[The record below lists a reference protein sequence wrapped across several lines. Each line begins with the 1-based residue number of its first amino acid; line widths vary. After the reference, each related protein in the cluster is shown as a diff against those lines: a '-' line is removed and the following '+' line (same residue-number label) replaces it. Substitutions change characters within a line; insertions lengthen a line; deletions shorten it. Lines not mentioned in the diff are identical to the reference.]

1 MRELGHKP
9 KPSLTWPKQSAPI
22 LKILIFTIAL
32 SAIVFMVIKFLNL
45 DEFVFKGPKT
55 VVELITDTG
64 LKSDRGRINLLLL
77 GTGGPGHEGPYL
89 SDTMIFAS
97 IDKKGKD
104 IVLISIPRDLWAPN
118 LSAKINSAYAFG
130 IERGS
135 GLQLVEE
142 TVSLLFGMP
151 VHYALRL
158 DFNGF
163 VEAVDLVGGLVVNVE
178 KPFVDNRYPIAGLED
193 DLCTLT
199 IEKEQI
205 DGQEVEVVKVSDGGK
220 IRIDD
225 LNDSN
230 DPFTCR
236 YETIEFAA
244 GETLMD
250 GKTALK
256 FVRSRHGSSQEGSD
270 FARSARQQKIILAFR
285 DKVLS
290 TQTLTDPGTAIELV
304 KTFGQSID
312 TDIENDDIPLFA
324 KLSGKIDPATVRHLV
339 LESTDVNS
347 ILQVGKPEDHG
358 GQYVLVPRGNLY
370 SELAEYV
377 QGEIFKLEGK

>member
-1 MRELGHKP
+1 MRQLGHTP
-9 KPSLTWPKQSAPI
+9 KRSAPI

-130 IERGS
+130 IERGD

-151 VHYALRL
+151 VHYAFRL

-163 VEAVDLVGGLVVNVE
+163 VEVVDLVGGLVVNVE

-205 DGQEVEVVKVSDGGK
+205 DGQEVEVVKVSDQEK
-220 IRIDD
+220 IRISD

-236 YETIEFAA
+236 YETIEFAK

-250 GKTALK
+250 GQTALK

-290 TQTLTDPGTAIELV
+290 TQTLADPGTVIELV

-324 KLSGKIDPATVRHLV
+324 KLSGKIDPVTVRHLV
-339 LESTDVNS
+339 LESTDANS
-347 ILQVGKPEDHG
+347 ILQVGRPEDHG

-377 QGEIFKLEGK
+377 QGEIFKLEEK

>member
-1 MRELGHKP
+1 
-9 KPSLTWPKQSAPI
+9 
-22 LKILIFTIAL
+22 
-32 SAIVFMVIKFLNL
+32 MVIKFLNL

-64 LKSDRGRINLLLL
+64 LKSDHGRINLLLL

-135 GLQLVEE
+135 GLELVEE

-236 YETIEFAA
+236 YETIKLA
-244 GETLMD
+244 GGKPLME
-250 GKTALK
+250 GKTALN
-256 FVRSRHGSSQEGSD
+256 FVLSRHGSSKEGSD

-324 KLSGKIDPATVRHLV
+324 KLSGKIDPATIRHLV
-339 LESTDVNS
+339 LESTDANS

>member
-9 KPSLTWPKQSAPI
+9 KQSAPV

-64 LKSDRGRINLLLL
+64 LKSDHGRINLLLL

-130 IERGS
+130 IERGD

-151 VHYALRL
+151 VHYAFRL

-163 VEAVDLVGGLVVNVE
+163 VEVVDLVGGLVVNVE

-205 DGQEVEVVKVSDGGK
+205 DGQEVEVVKVSDQEK
-220 IRIDD
+220 IRISD

-236 YETIEFAA
+236 YETIEFAK

-250 GKTALK
+250 GQTALK

-290 TQTLTDPGTAIELV
+290 TQTLADPGTVIELV

-324 KLSGKIDPATVRHLV
+324 KLSGKIDPVTVRHLV
-339 LESTDVNS
+339 LESTDANS
-347 ILQVGKPEDHG
+347 ILQVGRPEDHG
-358 GQYVLVPRGNLY
+358 GQNVLVPCGNLY

-377 QGEIFKLEGK
+377 QGEIFKLEEK

>member
-324 KLSGKIDPATVRHLV
+324 KLSGKIDPVTVRHLV

>member
-9 KPSLTWPKQSAPI
+9 KQSAPV

-64 LKSDRGRINLLLL
+64 LKSDHGRINLLLL

-130 IERGS
+130 IERGD

-151 VHYALRL
+151 VHYAFRL

-163 VEAVDLVGGLVVNVE
+163 VEVVDLVGGLVVNVE

-205 DGQEVEVVKVSDGGK
+205 DGQEVEVVKVSDQEK
-220 IRIDD
+220 IRISD

-236 YETIEFAA
+236 YETIEFAK

-250 GKTALK
+250 GQTALK

-270 FARSARQQKIILAFR
+270 FAR
-285 DKVLS
+285 
-290 TQTLTDPGTAIELV
+290 
-304 KTFGQSID
+304 
-312 TDIENDDIPLFA
+312 
-324 KLSGKIDPATVRHLV
+324 
-339 LESTDVNS
+339 
-347 ILQVGKPEDHG
+347 
-358 GQYVLVPRGNLY
+358 
-370 SELAEYV
+370 
-377 QGEIFKLEGK
+377 

>member
-9 KPSLTWPKQSAPI
+9 KQSAPM

-89 SDTMIFAS
+89 SDTMIVAS

-130 IERGS
+130 IERGN

-193 DLCTLT
+193 DLCGLT

-205 DGQEVEVVKVSDGGK
+205 DGQEAEFVKVSDGEK
-220 IRIDD
+220 IPVAD

-236 YETIEFAA
+236 YETIEFAT

-256 FVRSRHGSSQEGSD
+256 FVRSRHGSAQEGSD
-270 FARSARQQKIILAFR
+270 FARSSRQQKIILTFR

-290 TQTLTDPGTAIELV
+290 TQTLTDPGTVIELI

-324 KLSGKIDPATVRHLV
+324 KLSGKIDPVTVRHLV
-339 LESTDVNS
+339 LESTDANS
-347 ILQVGKPEDHG
+347 ILQVGRPEDHG

-377 QGEIFKLEGK
+377 QGEIFKLEEK

>member
-9 KPSLTWPKQSAPI
+9 KQSAPI
-22 LKILIFTIAL
+22 FKILIFTIAL
-32 SAIVFMVIKFLNL
+32 SAIVFGVIKFLNL

-64 LKSDRGRINLLLL
+64 LKSERGRINLLLL

-130 IERGS
+130 IERGN

-178 KPFVDNRYPIAGLED
+178 KPFVDNHFPIAGLED
-193 DLCTLT
+193 DLCGLT
-199 IEKEQI
+199 IEKEEI
-205 DGQEVEVVKVSDGGK
+205 DGEEVEVVKVSDGKK
-220 IRIDD
+220 IRITD

-236 YETIEFAA
+236 YETIEFAS

-256 FVRSRHGSSQEGSD
+256 FVRSRHGTTGEGSD

-285 DKVLS
+285 DKVFS
-290 TQTLTDPGTAIELV
+290 TQTLADPGTAIELV

-324 KLSGKIDPATVRHLV
+324 KLSGKIDPVTVRHLV
-339 LESTDVNS
+339 LESTDANS

-377 QGEIFKLEGK
+377 QGEIFKLEEK

>member
-9 KPSLTWPKQSAPI
+9 KQSAPI
-22 LKILIFTIAL
+22 FKILILAIAL
-32 SAIVFMVIKFLNL
+32 SAIVFGVIKFLNL

-64 LKSDRGRINLLLL
+64 LKSDHGRINLLLL

-130 IERGS
+130 IERGD

-151 VHYALRL
+151 VHYAFRL

-163 VEAVDLVGGLVVNVE
+163 VEVVDLVGGLVVNVE

-205 DGQEVEVVKVSDGGK
+205 DGQEVEVVKVSDQEK
-220 IRIDD
+220 IRISD

-236 YETIEFAA
+236 YETIEFAK

-250 GKTALK
+250 GQTALK

-290 TQTLTDPGTAIELV
+290 TQTLADPGTVIELV

-324 KLSGKIDPATVRHLV
+324 KLSGKIDPVTVRHLV
-339 LESTDVNS
+339 LESTDANS
-347 ILQVGKPEDHG
+347 ILQVGRPEDHG

-377 QGEIFKLEGK
+377 QCEIFKLEEK

>member
-324 KLSGKIDPATVRHLV
+324 KLSGKIDPATIRHLV
-339 LESTDVNS
+339 LESTDANS